1 MLPCGQGGGGRGASL
16 LGTDASLPTPQSP
29 SCAPRAL
36 GADSLWLGS
45 VWPQPDTQHSEP
57 LGKSRY
63 SAGKHTESTV
73 SAERQWSWA
82 PLRLRLSAPEPG
94 RKDQGQ
100 PVLLAPSSNC
110 PSSSFLRGCV
120 GQAPYHLGGHHSRRG
135 PCGNGNVH
143 GALGWAGYT

>member
-16 LGTDASLPTPQSP
+16 LGTDASPPTPHPP

-36 GADSLWLGS
+36 GADLLWLGS

-57 LGKSRY
+57 LGKSCS
-63 SAGKHTESTV
+63 SASKHRAPTV

-94 RKDQGQ
+94 RKDQGR
-100 PVLLAPSSNC
+100 PVLLAPSSNS
-110 PSSSFLRGCV
+110 PRSSFLRGCA
-120 GQAPYHLGGHHSRRG
+120 GQARYHLGVIIHAEDHVER
-135 PCGNGNVH
+135 
-143 GALGWAGYT
+143 AMYTAP